1 MIARRLSSILMILSL
16 TFWLAACQ
24 SATDQAEAESEEAS
38 TASTP
43 AAPAKPRVQT
53 VTLTVP
59 AGTELEVRL
68 LTALDTGKTAQG
80 ATFEGTLASPLVAGG
95 AEVAPVG
102 AMVSGTVTHVV
113 SSGRLK
119 KPAELSLQ
127 VTSIQMGGK
136 AVPVSTEPLA
146 LKGESHAKRNI
157 GMIGGGAGAGAI
169 IGGITGGKKGA
180 AIGGAIGAGAGTGV
194 AAATGKKEIVL
205 EPESKLAFRL
215 SAPASVAVRRP
226 A

>member
-1 MIARRLSSILMILSL
+1 M
-16 TFWLAACQ
+16 
-24 SATDQAEAESEEAS
+24 
-38 TASTP
+38 TP
-43 AAPAKPRVQT
+43 
-53 VTLTVP
+53 
-59 AGTELEVRL
+59 
-68 LTALDTGKTAQG
+68 LDTGKTPQG

-95 AEVAPVG
+95 SEVAPVG
-102 AMVSGTVTHVV
+102 AAVSGTVTHVV

-119 KPAELSLQ
+119 RPAEISLQ

-136 AVPVSTEPLA
+136 TVAVATDPLA
-146 LKGESHAKRNI
+146 LKGEGHAKRNI

-169 IGGITGGKKGA
+169 IGGITGGKEGA